1 LVVSVVASSGGWR
14 FIQTVKKDLY
24 LEGVEM
30 IRQASQCVLP
40 PSKDAEVR
48 SQDAYESKY
57 DVLAGIG
64 STAVLR
70 AL

>member
-1 LVVSVVASSGGWR
+1 
-14 FIQTVKKDLY
+14 
-24 LEGVEM
+24 M

>member
-30 IRQASQCVLP
+30 IKQASQFLLP
-40 PSKDAEVR
+40 PSKDAEAC
-48 SQDAYESKY
+48 SQEAHESKY
-57 DVLAGIG
+57 DVLAEVG
-64 STAVLR
+64 STAVLS